1 MFPPLAAGR
10 DAEAPASWAR
20 ALLPLPTPAR
30 ARHPVSRPALH
41 PARARARPAVLGA
54 RACVRSKWL
63 LWQSLIS
70 SSVRMRSGSAF
81 ECAIGACGPLPFA
94 LLAGGAPFDS
104 EEEGAAGA
112 GLLAACGGGASAAG
126 FSAAA
131 GFCSGDLR
139 VGPSSATWFGAG
151 ADAPQ
156 PILGRGASRGV
167 AQARAEKQGAASL
180 LLWTGAVTIFFLPR

>member
-20 ALLPLPTPAR
+20 ALLPLPTPAAR
-30 ARHPVSRPALH
+30 ATPSAGPPFTL
-41 PARARARPAVLGA
+41 RARARPAVLGA

-180 LLWTGAVTIFFLPR
+180 DTRAVTEASVRR